1 MRILSQ
7 FAILLM
13 LYPLTSCVHRPPPIE
28 NIFPRS
34 LSREE
39 VLKQWDENSAC
50 SSKRTSIGIGTVR
63 NKQGEIEISYVLK
76 DYPADLAQIKVEDI
90 LLEIDDRVI
99 KDRFE
104 AYQIIR
110 SKNPGDEVKL
120 TIRRDGIIKKFALKT
135 RSQYTFKDSL
145 EITEILLNEKVVHL
159 AILTGEISNSI
170 NMPPE
175 TLENWKGSMRSE
187 LLGLYE
193 SVYKSSYQK
202 DNSFSIIDRNKIE
215 TVLKG
220 TEFQRSGLVSENR
233 IKLGN
238 MLGATHL
245 LIIDFSRTYRPLV
258 DTTIR
263 RLIEVESG
271 KTLAVSTCPLRR

>member
-13 LYPLTSCVHRPPPIE
+13 LYPLTSCAPRPPSIQ

-34 LSREE
+34 LSKEE
-39 VLKQWDENSAC
+39 VLKQWEENSAC
-50 SSKRTSIGIGTVR
+50 TSKRTSIGIGTVR
-63 NKQGEIEISYVLK
+63 NEQGEIEVSYVLK
-76 DYPADLAQIKVEDI
+76 DYPADLAQIKVGDI
-90 LLEIDDRVI
+90 LLEIDGRAI
-99 KDRFE
+99 KNRFE
-104 AYQIIR
+104 VYQIIR
-110 SKNPGDEVKL
+110 SKNSGDQVKL
-120 TIRRDGIIKKFALKT
+120 TIRRDGIEEFALKT
-135 RSQYTFKDSL
+135 SSQYSFKDSL

-159 AILTGEISNSI
+159 AILIGEITNSI
-170 NMPPE
+170 NMPPQ
-175 TLENWKGSMRSE
+175 TLEDWKRSMRSE

-193 SVYKSSYQK
+193 SVYISAYQK
-202 DNSFSIIDRNKIE
+202 DNNFSIIDRNKIE
-215 TVLKG
+215 SVLKE
-220 TEFQRSGLVSENR
+220 TEFQQSGLVPETR

-245 LIIDFSRTYRPLV
+245 LIIDFLRTYRPLV

-271 KTLAVSTCPLRR
+271 KTLAVSACPLRR

>member
-13 LYPLTSCVHRPPPIE
+13 LYPLTSCVQRPPPIQ
-28 NIFPRS
+28 NLFPRS
-34 LSREE
+34 LSKEE

-63 NKQGEIEISYVLK
+63 NEQGEIKVSYVLK
-76 DYPADLAQIKVEDI
+76 DYPADLAQIKVGDI
-90 LLEIDDRVI
+90 LLEIDGRAI
-99 KDRFE
+99 KNRFE
-104 AYQIIR
+104 VYQIFR
-110 SKNPGDEVKL
+110 SKNPGDQVKL
-120 TIRRDGIIKKFALKT
+120 TIRRDGVIEEFALKT
-135 RSQYTFKDSL
+135 SSQYSFKDSL
-145 EITEILLNEKVVHL
+145 EITEILLNEKPVHL
-159 AILTGEISNSI
+159 AILIGEISNSI
-170 NMPPE
+170 NMPPQTIE
-175 TLENWKGSMRSE
+175 VWKGSMRSE

-193 SVYKSSYQK
+193 SVYISAYEK
-202 DNSFSIIDRNKIE
+202 DNNFSIIDRNKIE
-215 TVLKG
+215 SVLKE
-220 TEFQRSGLVSENR
+220 TEFQQSGLIPETR

-245 LIIDFSRTYRPLV
+245 LIIDFLRTYRPLV